1 MSNIIKRTTLMVRD
15 MDKSLAWYQ
24 NVMAMDVYYDK
35 PFTLSGEG
43 LAAGKA
49 GDLIRLV
56 ILKCEHPEIGMIG
69 LMQWVDPV
77 MPAPEVP
84 AELGFG
90 MPTFVVGTE
99 VSSFG
104 SSLAFVDLNGDGYE
118 DVIVGEPQATHFVA
132 AHGRVLAYLVS
143 PARESFFLTKKFI
156 TQEGSCYV
164 CFTVKE
170 TNFLTAVIN
179 ISH

>member
-1 MSNIIKRTTLMVRD
+1 MNNIIKRTTLMVRD

-24 NVMAMDVYYDK
+24 GVMGMEVYYDK

-77 MPAPEVP
+77 MSAPEVP
-84 AELGFG
+84 TEVTFG
-90 MPTFVVGTE
+90 LPTFVVGTDDCAE
-99 VSSFG
+99 AHRQAEALGTRVHSSPHEWSTEGADG
-104 SSLAFVDLNGDGYE
+104 SMK
-118 DVIVGEPQATHFVA
+118 
-132 AHGRVLAYLVS
+132 
-143 PARESFFLTKKFI
+143 FFLGCSLFDPDGHFFELNQLVRSEPKA
-156 TQEGSCYV
+156 G
-164 CFTVKE
+164 
-170 TNFLTAVIN
+170 
-179 ISH
+179 

>member
-1 MSNIIKRTTLMVRD
+1 MKNIIKRTTLMVRD
-15 MDKSLAWYQ
+15 MDKSLDWYTK
-24 NVMAMDVYYDK
+24 VLGMDVYYDK

-84 AELGFG
+84 TELTFG
-90 MPTFVVGTE
+90 MPTFVVGSDDSVEAHRQAELLGTPVHSPPHEWSTE
-99 VSSFG
+99 GADG
-104 SSLAFVDLNGDGYE
+104 SMKHFIGLSLFDPDGHFFELN
-118 DVIVGEPQATHFVA
+118 Q
-132 AHGRVLAYLVS
+132 LVRS
-143 PARESFFLTKKFI
+143 EAPAS
-156 TQEGSCYV
+156 
-164 CFTVKE
+164 
-170 TNFLTAVIN
+170 
-179 ISH
+179 

>member
-1 MSNIIKRTTLMVRD
+1 MNNIIKRTTLMVRD

-24 NVMAMDVYYDK
+24 NVLGMDVYYDK

-77 MPAPEVP
+77 MEAPPVPTEVT
-84 AELGFG
+84 FG
-90 MPTFVVGTE
+90 LPTFVVGSDDSREAVRQAELLGTRVHSQPHEWSTE
-99 VSSFG
+99 GADGNMKHFIG
-104 SSLAFVDLNGDGYE
+104 CSLFDPDGHFFELNQLE
-118 DVIVGEPQATHFVA
+118 RIEPKA
-132 AHGRVLAYLVS
+132 G
-143 PARESFFLTKKFI
+143 
-156 TQEGSCYV
+156 
-164 CFTVKE
+164 
-170 TNFLTAVIN
+170 
-179 ISH
+179 